1 MKTSS
6 EPRYFDLETVGSK
19 GKVYYESYFYIV
31 ATGTATRRSEK
42 GVVIEEEL
50 VLDVPQGK
58 AVILTKKVHKTFC
71 IHVHVQGAE
80 LVNY

>member
-1 MKTSS
+1 M
-6 EPRYFDLETVGSK
+6 
-19 GKVYYESYFYIV
+19 YYESYFYIV
-31 ATGTATRRSEK
+31 ATGTATRRSEM

-71 IHVHVQGAE
+71 TCTCTGCRISQLLDVHVQAYSTVYYTGE
-80 LVNY
+80 LIFL